1 MELWEIEGGL
11 PLRGEVCVSRAKNA
25 VLPQMAAAL
34 LTDEPVRILNA
45 PELIDVGRMAQM
57 LLDLGCA
64 VKSTPGALDIV
75 CAAPRVQG
83 SGAIEGLTRASVLAL
98 GPLLARCGEAHLAL
112 PGGCRIGARPIDIH
126 LSGLEAMGAE
136 VSIDGGMVCARGRL
150 HPARYRLKLPS
161 VGATENLLM
170 AAALTP
176 GESIIENAAREP
188 EILDLVCMLRN
199 MGAHVEGAGGYVLRV
214 NGAKRLHGVTHMPI
228 GDRIEAGTLL
238 CAAAAAGG
246 EVRVL
251 GAQAAHLFA
260 PLIAL
265 RRMGVQLASDAD
277 SIWLRGRVNTGISI
291 VTGAFPQ
298 FPTDLQAVFMALMA
312 GANVHSEITET
323 MFENRMRHVSEL
335 NRMGARIE
343 LDGPTALID
352 GAHLRGAS
360 VEACDLRAGAALA
373 VAAVGAMGTTRLHG
387 AQIIRRGYENLDGKL
402 VSMGADIAV
411 KVTEPVSELALPRAD

>member
-11 PLRGEVCVSRAKNA
+11 PLRGEVRVSRAKNA

-34 LTDEPVRILNA
+34 LTDEPVRILEA

-57 LLDLGCA
+57 LLDLGCS

-75 CAAPRVQG
+75 CSSPRVQG

-126 LSGLEAMGAE
+126 LSGLEAMGAQ
-136 VSIDGGMVCARGRL
+136 VSIDGGVVCARGRL
-150 HPARYRLKLPS
+150 HPARCRLKLPS

-176 GESIIENAAREP
+176 GESVIENAAREP
-188 EILDLVCMLRN
+188 EILDLARMLRN

-214 NGAKRLHGVTHMPI
+214 SGARRLHGAEHMPI

-238 CAAAAAGG
+238 CAAAAVGG

-260 PLIAL
+260 PLVAL
-265 RRMGVQLASDAD
+265 RQMGVQLASDAS
-277 SIWLRGRVNTGISI
+277 SIWARGRVSAGTSI
-291 VTGAFPQ
+291 RTGAFPQ

-312 GANVHSEITET
+312 GANVHGDITET

-360 VEACDLRAGAALA
+360 VEASDLRAGAALA

-387 AQIIRRGYENLDGKL
+387 AQVIRRGYEALDVKL
-402 VSMGADIAV
+402 MSLGADIAV
-411 KVTEPVSELALPRAD
+411 TVTEPVSELALPRAD

>member
-11 PLRGEVCVSRAKNA
+11 PLRGEVRVARAKNA

-57 LLDLGCA
+57 LLDLGCS
-64 VKSTPGALDIV
+64 VRSTPGALDIV

-126 LSGLEAMGAE
+126 LAGLRAMGAE
-136 VSIDGGMVCARGRL
+136 ISIDGGVVCARGRL
-150 HPARYRLKLPS
+150 HPARCRLKLPS

-188 EILDLVCMLRN
+188 EILDLARMLRD
-199 MGAHVEGAGGYVLRV
+199 MGARVEGAGGYALRV
-214 NGAKRLHGVTHMPI
+214 TGAKRLHGAAHLPI

-238 CAAAAAGG
+238 CAAAAVGG

-260 PLIAL
+260 PLMAL
-265 RRMGVQLASDAD
+265 RRLGLQLASDAS
-277 SIWLRGRVNTGISI
+277 SIWLRGRATSGTSI
-291 VTGAFPQ
+291 VTGAFPE

-312 GANVHSEITET
+312 GVNAHSELTET
-323 MFENRMRHVSEL
+323 MFENRMRHVPEL

-352 GAHLRGAS
+352 GAQLRGAS
-360 VEACDLRAGAALA
+360 VEACDLRAGAALV
-373 VAAVGAMGTTRLHG
+373 VAAVSASGTTRLHG
-387 AQIIRRGYENLDGKL
+387 AQIIRRGYDNLDGKL
-402 VSMGADIAV
+402 MSMGADIAV
-411 KVTEPVSELALPRAD
+411 RVTEPTAELALPRV

>member
-1 MELWEIEGGL
+1 M
-11 PLRGEVCVSRAKNA
+11 R
-25 VLPQMAAAL
+25 
-34 LTDEPVRILNA
+34 
-45 PELIDVGRMAQM
+45 
-57 LLDLGCA
+57 
-64 VKSTPGALDIV
+64 
-75 CAAPRVQG
+75 
-83 SGAIEGLTRASVLAL
+83 
-98 GPLLARCGEAHLAL
+98 
-112 PGGCRIGARPIDIH
+112 
-126 LSGLEAMGAE
+126 
-136 VSIDGGMVCARGRL
+136 
-150 HPARYRLKLPS
+150 
-161 VGATENLLM
+161 
-170 AAALTP
+170 
-176 GESIIENAAREP
+176 
-188 EILDLVCMLRN
+188 
-199 MGAHVEGAGGYVLRV
+199 
-214 NGAKRLHGVTHMPI
+214 
-228 GDRIEAGTLL
+228 
-238 CAAAAAGG
+238 
-246 EVRVL
+246 
-251 GAQAAHLFA
+251 
-260 PLIAL
+260 
-265 RRMGVQLASDAD
+265 D